1 MSILIQ
7 GKVVVR
13 ELFQDIVSFI
23 NLPGSL
29 TKDGGPVTLQMDV
42 VQNEPQGHK
51 YNVAI
56 PYKVCNS

>member
-29 TKDGGPVTLQMDV
+29 TKDGGPVTLQMDGGS
-42 VQNEPQGHK
+42 E
-51 YNVAI
+51 
-56 PYKVCNS
+56 